1 MYSNIFANSWWQ
13 CMTVINDPE
22 CVCHSIVPVRMRKL
36 EVQRIWR
43 QWLEDQHYGRG
54 IWKGNRERLEK
65 EYQRLKNL
73 V

>member
-1 MYSNIFANSWWQ
+1 
-13 CMTVINDPE
+13 MTVINDPE